1 MSSVRRPWGRL
12 FQIRGP
18 AVPKLLSPKL
28 LRVRGTT
35 HMLSKEDR
43 RGCRLPK
50 ISIKNDNRSCN
61 GVQIQKCFLF
71 IFAQRTYAP
80 NATINIYYRVRTGV
94 GAQSTSGGGGGGGAQ
109 NFCRKKYIKNQQN
122 AWILHDSCPKNYQ
135 NTQICMIFA
144 RKMPKFY
151 IIIAPK
157 IFFSQ
162 ILRGHVPS
170 LNQRLLRL

>member
-94 GAQSTSGGGGGGGAQ
+94 GAQSTSGGGGGH
-109 NFCRKKYIKNQQN
+109 K
-122 AWILHDSCPKNYQ
+122 
-135 NTQICMIFA
+135 IFA
-144 RKMPKFY
+144 GKNILKISKMPEFYMILAQKIIKIPKFVWFL
-151 IIIAPK
+151 PEK
-157 IFFSQ
+157 CPNFT
-162 ILRGHVPS
+162 
-170 LNQRLLRL
+170 